1 MKMCEYVVTTYVDTA
16 MGDMQLSM
24 QDRRIFIRFIKFECF
39 GACIEWLNDGMNDDI
54 MQDLH
59 RCLSS
64 QGNTGGNN
72 EAYARRQKVKVHKA
86 YV

>member
-59 RCLSS
+59 RLLEIVR
-64 QGNTGGNN
+64 GIP
-72 EAYARRQKVKVHKA
+72 EEIMRRMQEDKK
-86 YV
+86 